1 MLGTLGYAGRGRPC
15 SKDWVAL
22 GEEGTGLIP
31 SLQNTITETLLSG
44 PRVLSS
50 RVPRVSEQSGRGGAE
65 MVSFPVLI
73 CALKSLQET
82 GFSESFPGKL
92 SPSVASTP
100 LRIFFS
106 FFSISTMILL

>member
-1 MLGTLGYAGRGRPC
+1 MPGTLGYAGRGRPC

-22 GEEGTGLIP
+22 VKGALD
-31 SLQNTITETLLSG
+31 SNLAYKETLLSG

-65 MVSFPVLI
+65 TVSFPILI
-73 CALKSLQET
+73 CAPKNLQET

-106 FFSISTMILL
+106 LFSISTMILL